1 MSISPSTRKT
11 VAKRA
16 NYLCEYCLSPQDFS
30 TQSHSIEHIL
40 PKIKKGSDEP
50 ENLALACQGCN
61 SYKSDK
67 TEAIDPF
74 TKRISPLYNPR
85 TDIWKDHFI
94 WSDDYLEIIGTTAKG
109 SCNRK
114 PFEIKSARCY
124 QSENSSNLVWRTSAE
139 VKPTVCKL
147 LNM

>member
-11 VAKRA
+11 IAKRA

-61 SYKSDK
+61 SHKSDK

-85 TDIWKDHFI
+85 TDIWKDHFT
-94 WSDDYLEIIGTTAKG
+94 WSDDYLEIIGITAKG
-109 SCNRK
+109 RATISLLKLNRQGV
-114 PFEIKSARCY
+114 I
-124 QSENSSNLVWRTSAE
+124 NLRT
-139 VKPTVCKL
+139 VLILYGQHPPK
-147 LNM
+147 

>member
-11 VAKRA
+11 VEKRA

-61 SYKSDK
+61 GYKSDK
-67 TEAIDPF
+67 TKAVDPV
-74 TKRISPLYNPR
+74 TKTISPLYNPR
-85 TDIWKDHFI
+85 KDIWEKHFT
-94 WSDDYLEIIGTTAKG
+94 WSDDYLERIGTTVKG
-109 SCNRK
+109 RATVSLLKLNRQGV
-114 PFEIKSARCY
+114 I
-124 QSENSSNLVWRTSAE
+124 NLRKVLISYGE
-139 VKPTVCKL
+139 HPPK
-147 LNM
+147 

>member
-40 PKIKKGSDEP
+40 PKIKKGSDEL

-67 TEAIDPF
+67 IEAVDSF

-109 SCNRK
+109 RATINLLKLNRQGV
-114 PFEIKSARCY
+114 I
-124 QSENSSNLVWRTSAE
+124 NLRTVLISYGE
-139 VKPTVCKL
+139 HPPK
-147 LNM
+147 

>member
-1 MSISPSTRKT
+1 MSISLSTRKT
-11 VAKRA
+11 VEKRA

-67 TEAIDPF
+67 TEAVDPV
-74 TKRISPLYNPR
+74 TKIISPLYNPR
-85 TDIWKDHFI
+85 TDIWEDHFT
-94 WSDDYLEIIGTTAKG
+94 WSDDYSEIIGTTAKG
-109 SCNRK
+109 RATVSLLKLNRQGV
-114 PFEIKSARCY
+114 I
-124 QSENSSNLVWRTSAE
+124 NLRKVLILYGE
-139 VKPTVCKL
+139 HPTK
-147 LNM
+147 

>member
-61 SYKSDK
+61 SHKSDK
-67 TEAIDPF
+67 TEAVDPF

-85 TDIWKDHFI
+85 TDIWEDHFI

-109 SCNRK
+109 RATISLLKLNRQG
-114 PFEIKSARCY
+114 II
-124 QSENSSNLVWRTSAE
+124 NLRTVLILYSQHPP
-139 VKPTVCKL
+139 K
-147 LNM
+147 